1 MKLRRAFLGA
11 VGALFLLWGI
21 YTAVFGISQFRQELA
36 QQDWR
41 VSMATVTAVEQR
53 WESSGGRHSS
63 SKKVY
68 DVTYEYAVNEES
80 YTGELVGDATPRE
93 VGDSFDVKVDP
104 AHPEVSTAILEP
116 QPDALVVNLLGGA
129 AFCLIG
135 VWLIFFPP
143 GRKQREE
150 HTPPSR

>member
-11 VGALFLLWGI
+11 AGALFLLWGI

-36 QQDWR
+36 QQDWW

-80 YTGELVGDATPRE
+80 YTGELVGDTTPRE

-104 AHPEVSTAILEP
+104 ANPEISTAIVADFLSPGKEAAGRT
-116 QPDALVVNLLGGA
+116 QPPRPVTSRPFGENRAVSLDTGKA
-129 AFCLIG
+129 
-135 VWLIFFPP
+135 
-143 GRKQREE
+143 GRV
-150 HTPPSR
+150 

>member
-1 MKLRRAFLGA
+1 MKLRRVFLGA
-11 VGALFLLWGI
+11 AGALFLLWGI

-104 AHPEVSTAILEP
+104 AHPETSTAILEP

-150 HTPPSR
+150 HSLPSR

>member
-104 AHPEVSTAILEP
+104 AHPEISTAILEP

-150 HTPPSR
+150 HSLPGR

>member
-41 VSMATVTAVEQR
+41 VSTATVTAVEQR

-68 DVTYEYAVNEES
+68 DVTYEYAVNEGS

-104 AHPEVSTAILEP
+104 AHP
-116 QPDALVVNLLGGA
+116 
-129 AFCLIG
+129 
-135 VWLIFFPP
+135 
-143 GRKQREE
+143 
-150 HTPPSR
+150 

>member
-11 VGALFLLWGI
+11 AGALFLLWGI

-150 HTPPSR
+150 HSLPNR

>member
-11 VGALFLLWGI
+11 AGALFLLWGI

-80 YTGELVGDATPRE
+80 YTG
-93 VGDSFDVKVDP
+93 
-104 AHPEVSTAILEP
+104 
-116 QPDALVVNLLGGA
+116 
-129 AFCLIG
+129 
-135 VWLIFFPP
+135 
-143 GRKQREE
+143 
-150 HTPPSR
+150 

>member
-11 VGALFLLWGI
+11 AGALFLLWGI
-21 YTAVFGISQFRQELA
+21 YTVVFGISQFRQELA

-68 DVTYEYAVNEES
+68 DVTYEYAINEES

-104 AHPEVSTAILEP
+104 AHPETSTAILEP

-135 VWLIFFPP
+135 VWLIFFPL

-150 HTPPSR
+150 HSLPGR